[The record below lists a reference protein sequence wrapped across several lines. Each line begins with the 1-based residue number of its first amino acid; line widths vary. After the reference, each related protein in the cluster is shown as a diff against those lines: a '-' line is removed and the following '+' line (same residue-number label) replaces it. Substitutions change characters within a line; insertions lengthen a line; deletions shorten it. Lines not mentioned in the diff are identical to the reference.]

1 MKKEY
6 SMVLLRS
13 ESVGGKSCFHIPAVT
28 PASAICRF
36 PPSVTYSLLSASCS
50 HLAAVTPLSAASLCT
65 CNNQQKTIISRLK
78 LLLRNFKALNHET
91 RPRRKKERR
100 NKKNRNFRWWFMKN
114 YHFFKIFVKENKNT
128 G

>member
-50 HLAAVTPLSAASLCT
+50 HLAAVTLLSAASLYT
-65 CNNQQKTIISRLK
+65 CNNEQNTIIISPLK
-78 LLLRNFKALNHET
+78 LLTANF
-91 RPRRKKERR
+91 
-100 NKKNRNFRWWFMKN
+100 
-114 YHFFKIFVKENKNT
+114 
-128 G
+128 